1 MQVFCSKTCCPT
13 NTKIEV
19 EPSKFSVGFGK
30 TGRQKFVV
38 LTRQAADGIIT
49 YARTKHP
56 NEAILVLQG
65 RSNKDHILIDR
76 LVIPPFSMSG
86 PYYSGFPV
94 HDLPF
99 DLSYMGTA
107 HSHPG
112 GSNKPSLEDL
122 NHFYGMVSIIIS
134 HPYEDETIG
143 AFDRNGNS
151 LELRII
157 D

>member
-1 MQVFCSKTCCPT
+1 VSKPVTR
-13 NTKIEV
+13 KYVAI
-19 EPSKFSVGFGK
+19 
-30 TGRQKFVV
+30 
-38 LTRQAADGIIT
+38 TRQVADGIIT
-49 YARTKHP
+49 YSRTKHP

-65 RSNKDHILIDR
+65 KSNKDRILIDS

-122 NHFYGMVSIIIS
+122 NHFYGVVSLIIS
-134 HPYEDETIG
+134 HPYEDESLG
-143 AFDRNGNS
+143 AYDRSGNA

-157 D
+157 DS

>member
-1 MQVFCSKTCCPT
+1 MVSDKPVPR
-13 NTKIEV
+13 KYVAI
-19 EPSKFSVGFGK
+19 
-30 TGRQKFVV
+30 
-38 LTRQAADGIIT
+38 TRQVADGIIT
-49 YARTKHP
+49 YSRTKHP

-65 RSNKDHILIDR
+65 KSNKDHILIDR

-99 DLSYMGTA
+99 DLSYMGTV

-122 NHFYGMVSIIIS
+122 NHFYGLVSLIIS
-134 HPYEDETIG
+134 HPYEDETLG
-143 AFDRNGNS
+143 AYDRSGNA
-151 LELRII
+151 LELKIVES
-157 D
+157 

>member
-1 MQVFCSKTCCPT
+1 VADKPLPR
-13 NTKIEV
+13 KYVAI
-19 EPSKFSVGFGK
+19 
-30 TGRQKFVV
+30 
-38 LTRQAADGIIT
+38 TRQAADGIIT
-49 YARTKHP
+49 YSRTKHP

-65 RSNKDHILIDR
+65 KSSKDHILIDR

-122 NHFYGMVSIIIS
+122 NHFYGIVSLIIS
-134 HPYEDETIG
+134 HPYEDETLG
-143 AFDRNGNS
+143 AYDRSGNA
-151 LELRII
+151 LELKII
-157 D
+157 EP

>member
-1 MQVFCSKTCCPT
+1 M
-13 NTKIEV
+13 
-19 EPSKFSVGFGK
+19 GFGK
-30 TGRQKFVV
+30 RNARKYVAI
-38 LTRQAADGIIT
+38 TRQAVDGIIT
-49 YARTKHP
+49 YSKAKHP

-65 RSNKDHILIDR
+65 NSNNERILIDR

-99 DLSYMGTA
+99 DMSYLGTA

-122 NHFYGMVSIIIS
+122 NHFFGVVSLIIS
-134 HPYEDETIG
+134 HPYVDETLG
-143 AFDRNGNS
+143 AYNRNGDA
-151 LELRII
+151 LDLRII
-157 D
+157 DSE

>member
-1 MQVFCSKTCCPT
+1 VVNSKAR
-13 NTKIEV
+13 
-19 EPSKFSVGFGK
+19 SL
-30 TGRQKFVV
+30 RMVV
-38 LTRQAADGIIT
+38 ITRQVADGIIT
-49 YARTKHP
+49 YSKARHP

-65 RSNKDHILIDR
+65 KNSKEEIVIDR

-99 DLSYMGTA
+99 DLSYIGTA

-122 NHFYGMVSIIIS
+122 NHFFGVISIIIS

-143 AFDRNGNS
+143 AFDRNGNT
-151 LELRII
+151 LELKIV
-157 D
+157 DSL

>member
-1 MQVFCSKTCCPT
+1 MVF
-13 NTKIEV
+13 
-19 EPSKFSVGFGK
+19 
-30 TGRQKFVV
+30 GRQPPRRRYIEI
-38 LTRQAADGIIT
+38 TRKAADGIIT
-49 YARTKHP
+49 YSKAKHP

-65 RSNKDHILIDR
+65 DNNKERILIDR

-99 DLSYMGTA
+99 DLSYLGTA

-122 NHFYGMVSIIIS
+122 NHFFGLVSLIIS
-134 HPYEDETIG
+134 HPYEDETLG
-143 AFDRNGNS
+143 AFDRNGDK

-157 D
+157 E